1 MRLNIKVNDRQVRR
15 LLRNYREELSDFRPF
30 FDRQGRKILQD
41 EFAEVFR
48 SEGYGAWAPLAES
61 TLAQKR
67 RRGYPDDIL
76 VATGALKRS
85 YLALRGIRRTKFS
98 LSYRPPADVGYAIYH
113 EEGTSR
119 MPARPVFGSV
129 VDDARRRFPA
139 SLRQYISRTSQQPV
153 FSRR

>member
-1 MRLNIKVNDRQVRR
+1 MRITATINDRQVRQLVR
-15 LLRNYREELSDFRPF
+15 RYRDELSDFRPF
-30 FDRQGRKILQD
+30 FDKEGRKILRD

-48 SEGYGAWAPLAES
+48 SEGYGEWAPLAES

-67 RRGYPDDIL
+67 RMGYPDDIL

-85 YLALRGIRRTKFS
+85 YLALRGIRRTKFT

-119 MPARPVFGSV
+119 MPARPVFGAV
-129 VDDARRRFPA
+129 VDDARRQFPT
-139 SLRQYISRTSQQPV
+139 SLRQYISRTGRTPL
-153 FSRR
+153 F